1 VRRRGAQQVIVA
13 FDFAAGAVSNNGGS
27 VASTLLLGI
36 NRRASQR
43 GMDNARCHTACST
56 EDAWALRRGTL
67 LSCYNT
73 PDGHPHHNKNSR

>member
-1 VRRRGAQQVIVA
+1 MA
-13 FDFAAGAVSNNGGS
+13 FDFAALVPFRMAVKP
-27 VASTLLLGI
+27 VTLFLGI
-36 NRRASQR
+36 SRRAWQR